1 MNASVDVTETDA
13 PIPWSHRTI
22 VSDGEEI
29 YTESAGP
36 ASLATAE
43 DQGDDLGDRDRVR
56 DRHDGGD
63 RNGDNNVIVLCH
75 GAGGSHAV
83 WFNQVA
89 RFARDHRVITWDARG
104 FGISTDRAGRS
115 GARAAIGDLVAV
127 LDAHGVRH
135 AHLVGQSMGGW
146 TVIGFTIAHP
156 ERVRSLTLANSI
168 GGVTVDSWLARMRT
182 QPMARPAQAVG
193 RHPALGPRLKAT
205 NPAAAFL
212 YQQLGGAGY
221 GGTAG
226 VPAHVMASLRETHF
240 EPADIAAIGCPVLLI
255 TASDDEIFPPDLI
268 DETARRFSSS
278 TSAMVRRLD
287 GAGHSPYFEAPEA
300 WNAVFAEFLAGK
312 AASAR

>member
-1 MNASVDVTETDA
+1 MTVGDA

-22 VSDGEEI
+22 TSDGEDI

-36 ASLATAE
+36 GTAAVAAV
-43 DQGDDLGDRDRVR
+43 DD
-56 DRHDGGD
+56 
-63 RNGDNNVIVLCH
+63 VIVLCH

-89 RFARDHRVITWDARG
+89 HFAPNHRVITWDARG

-115 GARAAIGDLVAV
+115 GARAAIGDLAAV
-127 LDAHGVRH
+127 LDAHDVQR

-146 TVIGFTIAHP
+146 TVTGFTIAHP
-156 ERVRSLTLANSI
+156 DRVRSLTLANSI
-168 GGVTVDSWLARMRT
+168 GGVTVDAWRARMQA
-182 QPMARPAQAVG
+182 QPMARPAPALGQ
-193 RHPALGPRLKAT
+193 HPALGPRLKAM

-226 VPAHVMASLRETHF
+226 IPAHVMASLRETQF
-240 EPADIAAIGCPVLLI
+240 GADEVAAIACPVLLI
-255 TASDDEIFPPDLI
+255 TATDDEIFPPDLI

-278 TSAMVRRLD
+278 TSATGPTVRLLD
-287 GAGHSPYFEAPEA
+287 GAGHSPYFEEPSA
-300 WNAVFAEFLAGK
+300 WNAAYAAFLSTIAS
-312 AASAR
+312 SAR